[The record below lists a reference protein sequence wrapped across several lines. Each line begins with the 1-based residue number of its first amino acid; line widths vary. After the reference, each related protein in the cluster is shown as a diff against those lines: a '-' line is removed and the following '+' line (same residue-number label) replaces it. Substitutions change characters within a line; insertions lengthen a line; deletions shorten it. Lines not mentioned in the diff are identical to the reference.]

1 MKLQLTS
8 YQEDAVSELLKST
21 RKLLRQSDNRKLVF
35 KAPTGS
41 GKTIMMAEFLAQF
54 ADDETLPPCAFIW
67 TATRQLHEQ
76 SKEKLEVWVEIKTPT
91 SPRDPVGVLH
101 IYRHKTLLYVSLINA
116 LLDEI

>member
-67 TATRQLHEQ
+67 TAPRQLHEQ
-76 SKEKLEVWVEIKTPT
+76 SKEKLAYLFQTA
-91 SPRDPVGVLH
+91 
-101 IYRHKTLLYVSLINA
+101 TLSLSKDA
-116 LLDEI
+116 HT